1 MQTRLMSLV
10 ETMTSVLVG
19 LVISFL
25 SQIAVVKIYNVSLS
39 TQQNVEITLYFTI
52 ISILRSYAL
61 RRFFNSIRR
70 TT

>member
-10 ETMTSVLVG
+10 ETMTNILVG

-25 SQIAVVKIYNVSLS
+25 SQIVIFKVYNVSLS
-39 TQQNVEITLYFTI
+39 TQQNVEITLYFTA
-52 ISILRSYAL
+52 ISIARSYCL
-61 RRFFNSIRR
+61 RRVFNSIRR

>member
-10 ETMTSVLVG
+10 ETMTNILVG

-25 SQIAVVKIYNVSLS
+25 SQIAIFKIYNVSLS
-39 TQQNVEITLYFTI
+39 TQQNAEITLYFTI

>member
-10 ETMTSVLVG
+10 ETMTNVVAG

-25 SQIAVVKIYNVSLS
+25 SQIVIFKVYNVSLS

-52 ISILRSYAL
+52 ISILRNYAL

-70 TT
+70 TI

>member
-10 ETMTSVLVG
+10 ETMTNILVG

-25 SQIAVVKIYNVSLS
+25 SQIVIFKIYNVSLS

>member
-1 MQTRLMSLV
+1 MSLV
-10 ETMTSVLVG
+10 ETMTNVVAG

-25 SQIAVVKIYNVSLS
+25 SQIVIFKIYNVALS

-52 ISILRSYAL
+52 ISILRNYAL

-70 TT
+70 TI

>member
-10 ETMTSVLVG
+10 ETMTNILVG

-25 SQIAVVKIYNVSLS
+25 SQIVIFKIYGVHLS

>member
-10 ETMTSVLVG
+10 ETMTNILVG

-25 SQIAVVKIYNVSLS
+25 SQIVIFKLYDVHLS

-52 ISILRSYAL
+52 ISILRSFAL

>member
-10 ETMTSVLVG
+10 ETMTNITVG

-25 SQIAVVKIYNVSLS
+25 SQIVIFKIYNVSLS

>member
-10 ETMTSVLVG
+10 ETMTNILVG

-25 SQIAVVKIYNVSLS
+25 SQIVIFKIYNVSLS

-61 RRFFNSIRR
+61 RRFFNSIKR

>member
-10 ETMTSVLVG
+10 ETMTNILVG

-25 SQIAVVKIYNVSLS
+25 SQIVIFKVYNVSLS

-70 TT
+70 TI

>member
-1 MQTRLMSLV
+1 MSLV
-10 ETMTSVLVG
+10 ETMTNILVG

-25 SQIAVVKIYNVSLS
+25 SQIVIFKIYNVSLS

>member
-1 MQTRLMSLV
+1 MSLV
-10 ETMTSVLVG
+10 ETMTNILVG

-25 SQIAVVKIYNVSLS
+25 SQIVIFKIYGVHLS

>member
-10 ETMTSVLVG
+10 ETMTNILVG

-25 SQIAVVKIYNVSLS
+25 SQIVIFKIYNVALS

-52 ISILRSYAL
+52 ISILRNYAL

-70 TT
+70 TI

>member
-1 MQTRLMSLV
+1 MSLV
-10 ETMTSVLVG
+10 ETTTNILVG

-25 SQIAVVKIYNVSLS
+25 SQIVIFKLYDVHLS

>member
-1 MQTRLMSLV
+1 MSLV
-10 ETMTSVLVG
+10 ETMTNILVG

-25 SQIAVVKIYNVSLS
+25 SQIAIFKIYNVSLS
-39 TQQNVEITLYFTI
+39 TQQNAEITLYFTI

>member
-25 SQIAVVKIYNVSLS
+25 SQIVVFKIYDVHLS

>member
-1 MQTRLMSLV
+1 MSLV
-10 ETMTSVLVG
+10 ETTTNILVG

-25 SQIAVVKIYNVSLS
+25 SQIVIFKLYDVHLS
-39 TQQNVEITLYFTI
+39 TQQNAEITLYFTI

>member
-1 MQTRLMSLV
+1 MQTRLGSMVEVLV
-10 ETMTSVLVG
+10 GVLVG

-25 SQIAVVKIYNVSLS
+25 SQIVIFKIYNVALS

-52 ISILRSYAL
+52 ISILRNYAL

-70 TT
+70 TI